1 MRSELRAQA
10 MLVEK
15 VSYRVNWKKFKKGCS
30 FFIPCLNPPVAEKEI
45 RRTTQRLRY
54 NILTKVVIE
63 DGIRGLRVW
72 RV

>member
-1 MRSELRAQA
+1 

-15 VSYRVNWKKFKKGCS
+15 VSYQVNWKKFRKGGS
-30 FFIPCLNPPVAEKEI
+30 FFIPCLDPPEAKKEI
-45 RRTTQRLRY
+45 ALTTQRLRY

-63 DGIRGLRVW
+63 EGVRGLRIW

>member
-1 MRSELRAQA
+1 

-15 VSYRVNWKKFKKGCS
+15 VSYQVNWKKFRKGGS
-30 FFIPCLNPPVAEKEI
+30 FFIPCLDPPEAKKEI
-45 RRTTQRLRY
+45 VLTTQRLRY

-63 DGIRGLRVW
+63 EGVRGLRIW

>member
-1 MRSELRAQA
+1 

-15 VSYRVNWKKFKKGCS
+15 VSYQVNWKKFRKGGS
-30 FFIPCLNPPVAEKEI
+30 FFIPCLDPPEAKKEI
-45 RRTTQRLRY
+45 ALTTQRLRY

-63 DGIRGLRVW
+63 EGVRGLRVW